1 MFLCCCTA
9 EANEGSVEVSI
20 KPVVLD
26 DQEVQRPKAEPSKII
41 ERGDEK
47 EAPSHGT
54 YTVVL
59 PPNKEFSALGI
70 EVDETLDETLGPM
83 ITDLAM
89 GSLIDAFNEQN
100 PKQALALYDRVMAV
114 GDLVSDGP
122 AIAAKLREP
131 LTDEPIILTLRRPR
145 QIYAH
150 LFKPGWLGMRLN
162 YKFRSVGASVS
173 ELAPDGLV
181 AKWNEEHPDER
192 VEIGDRVLELN
203 SMKHLGPELIDRL
216 QNRSKMILTVLKY

>member
-1 MFLCCCTA
+1 MFLCCCAA
-9 EANEGSVEVSI
+9 EANEGSSI
-20 KPVVLD
+20 TRKFNARKQSL
-26 DQEVQRPKAEPSKII
+26 QKSLKE
-41 ERGDEK
+41 
-47 EAPSHGT
+47 EAPKHGT
-54 YTVVL
+54 STVVL
-59 PPNKEFSALGI
+59 HPNKEFSALGI

-89 GSLIDAFNEQN
+89 GSFIDAFNEQN
-100 PKQALALYDRVMAV
+100 PKQALTLYDRVIAV

-131 LTDEPIILTLRRPR
+131 LTGETIILTLRRPK

-150 LFKPGWLGMRLN
+150 LFKPGALGMRLN
-162 YKFRSVGASVS
+162 YKCRSVGASVS

-181 AKWNEEHPDER
+181 AKWNQEHPDEK

-203 SMKHLGPELIDRL
+203 SMKHLGPELIEKL
-216 QNRSKMILTVLKY
+216 QNRSKMILTVLKF